1 MSMTRLRLEM
11 QAKRRELA
19 RARRRLKSQLLS
31 QCELD
36 PAWIAAGGGS
46 RQVADIVEME
56 RMRRSLQFS
65 LDLLARG
72 GSTCDDAITHWV
84 QLAKLTPRELHV
96 VRGRMRGESCKEV
109 GLGIGL
115 PANQVGRYW
124 ARGLDKLI
132 KAIDGSRLSPQQRE
146 ILRRSRNGQTRR
158 EIATALGIDVRQ
170 VDTQMR
176 RIELRG
182 AVKKGGKQNPS

>member
-19 RARRRLKSQLLS
+19 RARRRLKSQLLT
-31 QCELD
+31 QCEVG

-46 RQVADIVEME
+46 RQVSDMKEME

-65 LDLLARG
+65 LELMAHG

-109 GLGIGL
+109 GVGL
-115 PANQVGRYW
+115 SLPPNQIGRYW
-124 ARGLDKLI
+124 TRGLDKLI
-132 KAIDGSRLSPQQRE
+132 RAIDGSRLSPQQRE
-146 ILRRSRNGQTRR
+146 ILRRSRNGQSRR
-158 EIATALGIDVRQ
+158 GIAVALGIDPRQ

-176 RIELRG
+176 RIEARSG
-182 AVKKGGKQNPS
+182 PNRNGKQNPS